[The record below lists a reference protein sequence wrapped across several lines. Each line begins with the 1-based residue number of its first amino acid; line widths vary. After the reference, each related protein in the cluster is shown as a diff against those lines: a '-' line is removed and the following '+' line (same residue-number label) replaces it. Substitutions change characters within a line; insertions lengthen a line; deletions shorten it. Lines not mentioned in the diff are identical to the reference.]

1 LCVVRPQHRFQKEI
15 WMPKTTLVEILI
27 LVIALLGLIF
37 FLLGL
42 RRLWRGGWIS
52 GSLEG
57 LTGLLFITA
66 SLLAGAIL
74 VNLLTYDRLTRET
87 LVSEIRFQAISSQRF
102 LTYLTPMKGNARILE
117 MRGDEWQID
126 ARVLKWRGVALLLG
140 FDPVY
145 RLERLGG
152 RYHDINQERS
162 SPRTV
167 YSLSE
172 DPGLDLWKFV
182 RKNAHRIPW
191 VDAVYGSATY
201 MPMVDGAHYAVY
213 ISPTGLL
220 ARPQNDI
227 AKKALSQWR

>member
-1 LCVVRPQHRFQKEI
+1 
-15 WMPKTTLVEILI
+15 MPKIPVLEILI
-27 LVIALLGLIF
+27 LVVALLGFLF

-42 RRLWRGGWIS
+42 RRFWRGRLIS

-57 LTGLLFITA
+57 ITGLLFIA
-66 SLLAGAIL
+66 VSLLAGAIL

-87 LVSEIRFQAISSQRF
+87 PVSEIRFRALSPQRF
-102 LTYLTPMKGNARILE
+102 LAYLTPVKGSARIVE
-117 MRGDEWQID
+117 MNGDEWQID
-126 ARVLKWRGVALLLG
+126 ARVLKWRGVALLFR

-152 RYHDINQERS
+152 RYHDIDQERS
-162 SPRTV
+162 APRTV

-172 DPGLDLWKFV
+172 DPGLDIWTFV

-201 MPMVDGAHYAVY
+201 MPMVDGAHYMVF
-213 ISPTGLL
+213 ISTTGLF

-227 AKKALSQWR
+227 AKNALSQWH

>member
-1 LCVVRPQHRFQKEI
+1 
-15 WMPKTTLVEILI
+15 MPKTTYVEILI
-27 LVIALLGLIF
+27 LIIALLGLLF

-42 RRLWRGGWIS
+42 RRLWGRRLII

-57 LTGLLFITA
+57 LTGLLLIA
-66 SLLAGAIL
+66 VSLLAGAIL

-87 LVSEIRFQAISSQRF
+87 LVSEIRFKALSPQRF
-102 LTYLTPMKGNARILE
+102 LTYVTPIKGSARILE
-117 MRGDEWQID
+117 MRGDEWQLD
-126 ARVLKWRGVALLLG
+126 ARVLKWHGVALLIG

-162 SPRTV
+162 APRTV

-172 DPGLDLWKFV
+172 DPGLDFWTFV
-182 RKNAHRIPW
+182 RKNTHWVPW

-201 MPMVDGAHYAVY
+201 MPMVDGAHYSVL
-213 ISPTGLL
+213 ISTTGLF